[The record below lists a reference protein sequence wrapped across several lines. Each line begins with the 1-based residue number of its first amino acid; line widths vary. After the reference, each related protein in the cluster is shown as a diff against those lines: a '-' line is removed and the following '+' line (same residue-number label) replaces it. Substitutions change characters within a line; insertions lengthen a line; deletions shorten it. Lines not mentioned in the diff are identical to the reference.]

1 MLGDFLLIVVV
12 VGARATG
19 KGDDKESRSYWRGLQ
34 GATRKLGDDDVTSLL
49 CHGFR
54 PAPAGQPTHTTN
66 WTNTPQK
73 AHQIKPRISNSL
85 AAFLLQHGGII
96 TEQLSMAIGSFS
108 HSSPHAAFY

>member
-1 MLGDFLLIVVV
+1 M
-12 VGARATG
+12 
-19 KGDDKESRSYWRGLQ
+19 
-34 GATRKLGDDDVTSLL
+34 RKLGDDDVTSLL

-66 WTNTPQK
+66 WTNTTKSASDQ
-73 AHQIKPRISNSL
+73 ASDIKQFGSVSSTTL
-85 AAFLLQHGGII
+85 AEFI